1 MCVCGGRG
9 GGLPT
14 NRLKKM
20 CRWMDWTGL
29 IITDLYFSRVSRT
42 GLEIFGILGGKHIL
56 VRRIDYNG
64 LGVQRRGTRQ
74 TKIDPSTSAPH
85 PRGWEIN

>member
-14 NRLKKM
+14 NKVKKM
-20 CRWMDWTGL
+20 CRLMDWTGL

-42 GLEIFGILGGKHIL
+42 GLEILVILGVNIFL
-56 VRRIDYNG
+56 
-64 LGVQRRGTRQ
+64 
-74 TKIDPSTSAPH
+74 
-85 PRGWEIN
+85 

>member
-1 MCVCGGRG
+1 MCDGRG

-42 GLEIFGILGGKHIL
+42 GLEIFGILGVNIFLYEELTITG
-56 VRRIDYNG
+56 
-64 LGVQRRGTRQ
+64 
-74 TKIDPSTSAPH
+74 
-85 PRGWEIN
+85 